1 MPIPFSVKGTERHN
15 DLICDQIRGQQ
26 HEFAF
31 CFHMGDKVGRKR
43 KFFCLQLLS
52 FFNISVGVEM
62 KLLKLMKLQYKIQLL
77 MKFMLC

>member
-1 MPIPFSVKGTERHN
+1 MTLLFVY
-15 DLICDQIRGQQ
+15 
-26 HEFAF
+26 
-31 CFHMGDKVGRKR
+31 FHTGETRLGEKENL
-43 KFFCLQLLS
+43 FCLHPLS